1 MTTPT
6 IGAPWLSPALRAAL
20 QLYPAHYR
28 RERGEELAEVFA
40 ETTAQAGRCAVA
52 REILDLALYGLR
64 VRLGLTGASM
74 PGRVLA
80 MAAPMAVGA
89 VIGAVLAPWVADA
102 DRVAWKLTWDD
113 SLRTYVGILAEPVTA
128 MLLLVAALLG
138 RWTAG
143 RGLSLALGAMGLL
156 ELGQE
161 AHRSYFSVWWSG
173 YVGMATLPLALC
185 ALVLAGAPTDLLPR
199 ATWRTRGLVLAS
211 AVTGGLL
218 AAGQRWDDTT
228 FPVDQGWFVA
238 MLVVPAL
245 LAFTAL
251 RSRVAP
257 AALGIVVLALTG
269 PASLFNI
276 WRESRGVSHL
286 LPTVVPVLVLLA
298 VTAVAVHRVGRG
310 GAGRGGAARAGVG
323 RSPV

>member
-40 ETTAQAGRCAVA
+40 ETTAQAGRSAVA
-52 REILDLALYGLR
+52 REVLDLALYGLR
-64 VRLGLTGASM
+64 VRLGLTGGSVL
-74 PGRVLA
+74 GRVLA
-80 MAAPMAVGA
+80 AAAPMAVGA
-89 VIGAVLAPWVADA
+89 VVGAVLAPWVADA

-113 SLRTYVGILAEPVTA
+113 SLSTYVGIMAEPATA

-156 ELGQE
+156 ELGRE
-161 AHRSYFSVWWSG
+161 LHGVWWSG
-173 YVGMATLPLALC
+173 YIGVATLPLVLC
-185 ALVLAGAPTDLLPR
+185 ALVLAGAPSDLLPR
-199 ATWRTRGLVLAS
+199 AGWPAGGLVLAS
-211 AVTGGLL
+211 TVAGGLL
-218 AAGQRWDDTT
+218 ATGQHWDDTT

-238 MLVVPAL
+238 MLVVPVL

-251 RSRVAP
+251 RSRVVP
-257 AALGIVVLALTG
+257 AALGVALLALTG

-276 WRESRGVSHL
+276 WRESRGISNL
-286 LPTVVPVLVLLA
+286 LPTAALAVVLLA
-298 VTAVAVHRVGRG
+298 LTAVAVRRVGRG
-310 GAGRGGAARAGVG
+310 GVERAGVERGGVG
-323 RSPV
+323 RSLV